1 MADKKRDYG
10 PIKGSFP
17 NPETIQCRDCIYRD
31 KTVVKLG
38 DDIVSV
44 GVTKDSCE
52 VYNGGKA
59 WHKPHDVLFNLV
71 DCEFKETDSE
81 QG

>member
-1 MADKKRDYG
+1 MANKKRDYG

-17 NPETIQCRDCIYRD
+17 NPKTIQCRDCIYRD
-31 KTVVKLG
+31 KTVLDLG
-38 DDIVSV
+38 DDIIPV
-44 GVTKDSCE
+44 GVTKDICE
-52 VYNGGKA
+52 VYNGEEAG
-59 WHKPHDVLFNLV
+59 HKPHDVLFNLV